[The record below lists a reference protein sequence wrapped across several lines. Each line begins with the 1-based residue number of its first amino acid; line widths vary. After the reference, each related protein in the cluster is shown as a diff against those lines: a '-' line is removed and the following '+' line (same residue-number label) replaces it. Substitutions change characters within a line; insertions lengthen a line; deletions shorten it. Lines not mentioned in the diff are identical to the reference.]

1 MLLHVMG
8 AMGSATGV
16 VLLYGLLLALRP
28 PSLLDAQ
35 YAVPIL
41 AMLLGHAI
49 SSVSLGLSTALE
61 ELSSG
66 EVVLLVV
73 VETGATTCMQLY
85 QLHTSPHS
93 AAGDLQYTRSS
104 AV

>member
-66 EVVLLVV
+66 EVVLPLLW
-73 VETGATTCMQLY
+73 QLER
-85 QLHTSPHS
+85 LHACSYINFTP
-93 AAGDLQYTRSS
+93 ALIVLLGIYN
-104 AV
+104 V